1 MNKLT
6 QILLTMVSAVFT
18 AITPELRQMIETSID
33 QWEKKA
39 RQTSSPLDDV
49 AVRVIKNLLGLD

>member
-1 MNKLT
+1 MNKFT
-6 QILLTMVSAVFT
+6 QILLTLISAVFT
-18 AITPELRQMIETSID
+18 AVTPELRQLIEQSID

-39 RQTSSPLDDV
+39 RQTSSPVDDM